1 MAMCGLGKKL
11 RQFLGLDAALLLC
24 LLSLSQVAWSQPRFF
39 VIEQQSLVDAL
50 VDFAEQAQLSINFSN
65 LDLTGIQTA
74 GSSRNVSKRVVL
86 RQLLQGTGFGFRFID
101 NNSVELFKLLPGR
114 AANEKTTS
122 EIRPKETVG
131 IEELVVTAIKRPT
144 TSFDLPVSVSG
155 VASMVLEDLGAYDFQ
170 TLVPHLAGVS
180 TTNLG
185 PGRNKIFVR
194 GLSDGPFADRTQAV
208 VGVYID
214 EAPINF
220 SDTNPDIRLYDADR
234 IELIRGPQG
243 TLYGAGSLG
252 GIYKIVTNKPI
263 LHETSGR
270 ARTSLSHTEGGGENG
285 LVDVVFNTPLLRDKV
300 GFRFAGYANIK
311 DGYIDDLALGLPN
324 VNDLAIYGG
333 RAALRWKVNNNWVI
347 DGAVNIQSIR
357 YDDSQYF
364 ESSLG
369 RNKRA
374 TQLQEPYDDDFIQAN
389 LTIKGRL
396 GNALLTSA
404 TAVVDRTIKDTSD
417 ASIGTDFIGDI
428 AAIETDLL
436 VSSNL
441 MRFGGAEDFFEVSST
456 GAAGFF
462 TRDDIVTVSH
472 ETRLQS
478 ENAGRLN
485 WLLGVFYLGRQQDSE
500 SVLGLRLDEN
510 EARIA
515 FTEHRRNNTDDF
527 AVFGETIWNMR
538 NNLSLTAGLRYSRS
552 TFKLSYMSTLATDGS
567 ELIVE
572 DNKTTTKL
580 IPKMAL
586 RYEWSPDVQ
595 TYLQVSVGYRAGGI
609 NINTPLS
616 ALQAGD
622 PDLALEVNVPRDFQ
636 SDTLVN
642 YEAGIKSYWFDR
654 RLSLNISAFY
664 VRWFDIQSDQFNSDG
679 FPFVTN
685 VGSARNLG
693 YEVEFAANLFAGF
706 ELRGSFFWNDSELLD
721 DNPFLGANAG
731 DRLPTIPENTVSMAA
746 LYQFDLSHNWRATIS
761 ANYAYIGASALRFDE
776 DTSPQMGDYGI
787 LNASL
792 QISNDMWKIG
802 LFANNL
808 TDTKANTFSFGNSF
822 TIDVDEQVTPPRPR
836 TFGIFVERK
845 F

>member
-1 MAMCGLGKKL
+1 MIE
-11 RQFLGLDAALLLC
+11 RQPLQSAL
-24 LLSLSQVAWSQPRFF
+24 
-39 VIEQQSLVDAL
+39 IE
-50 VDFAEQAQLSINFSN
+50 FAEQAQLSINFSN
-65 LDLTGIQTA
+65 FDLTGIQTA
-74 GSSRNVSKRVVL
+74 GSSRNVSKSVVM
-86 RQLLQGTGFGFRFID
+86 RQLLEGTGFGFRFID
-101 NNSVELFKLLPGR
+101 NNSVELFKLPLAR
-114 AANEKTTS
+114 AAVDNKQNQINPIGEA
-122 EIRPKETVG
+122 R
-131 IEELVVTAIKRPT
+131 IEELVVTAIKRST

-155 VASMVLEDLGAYDFQ
+155 VSSIALEDLGAYDFQ

-220 SDTNPDIRLYDADR
+220 SDTNPDIRLYDAER
-234 IELIRGPQG
+234 VELIRGPQG

-252 GIYKIVTNKPI
+252 GIYKIVTNKPV
-263 LHETSGR
+263 LDETSGR
-270 ARTSLSHTEGGGENG
+270 ARASFSHTEGGGENG
-285 LVDVVFNTPLLRDKV
+285 LVDVVFNTPLVRDKV
-300 GFRFAGYANIK
+300 GFRFAGYTNIK
-311 DGYIDDLALGLPN
+311 NGYIDDVALGLSN
-324 VNDLAIYGG
+324 VNDLSIYGG
-333 RAALRWKVNNNWVI
+333 RTALRWKASNDWVI
-347 DGAVNIQSIR
+347 DGALNIQSIR

-364 ESSLG
+364 DRSLG

-374 TQLQEPYDDDFIQAN
+374 KQLQEPYDDDFIQAS

-404 TAVVDRTIKDTSD
+404 TALVDRTIKDTSD

-428 AAIETDLL
+428 TAIEADLL
-436 VSSNL
+436 ASSDL
-441 MRFGGAEDFFEVSST
+441 GRFGGAEDFFELSPT

-462 TRDDIVTVSH
+462 TRDDILTISH

-478 ENAGRLN
+478 ENAGRFN
-485 WLLGVFYLGRQQDSE
+485 WLLGVFYLDRQQDSE
-500 SVLGLRLDEN
+500 RVLGLRFDEN

-515 FTEHRRNNTDDF
+515 FAEDRRDKTDDI
-527 AVFGETIWNMR
+527 AVFGETIWDMNKG
-538 NNLSLTAGLRYSRS
+538 LSLTAGLRFSHS
-552 TFKLSYMSTLATDGS
+552 TFKLNYMSSLATDGS

-572 DNKTTTKL
+572 DSKTTNKV
-580 IPKMAL
+580 IPKIAL

-595 TYLQVSVGYRAGGI
+595 TYLQVSVGYRVGGI

-622 PDLALEVNVPRDFQ
+622 PDLEFEESVPRDFQ

-654 RLSLNISAFY
+654 RLSLNLSAFY
-664 VRWFDIQSDQFNSDG
+664 VRWFDIQSDQINADG

-693 YEVEFAANLFAGF
+693 YEVEFAANLFKGF

-746 LYQFDLSHNWRATIS
+746 LYQFDTGPDWRTTIS

-776 DTSPQMGDYGI
+776 DTSPQMGDYGL
-787 LNASL
+787 LNASV
-792 QISNDMWKIG
+792 QIASDIWKIG
-802 LFANNL
+802 FYADNL
-808 TDTKANTFSFGNSF
+808 TDTKANTFSFGNNF

-836 TFGIFVERK
+836 TFGVFVERK